1 MDLRMQQIVGTQ
13 ELQKKSLLPSK
24 PKKNQVVGKFA
35 EILSNAEKPKIS
47 KHAELRMKE
56 RNIRFDEKKW
66 DEIASKMKEA
76 KAKGVTDSLVLTD
89 NAALI
94 ASVKNHTIITA
105 MDRSEADSQV
115 FTNINGTI
123 VMK

>member
-1 MDLRMQQIVGTQ
+1 MDLRMRQIAGTQ
-13 ELQKKSLLPSK
+13 ELQKNLLPGK
-24 PKKNQVVGKFA
+24 TKKHQMAGKFA
-35 EILSNAEKPKIS
+35 DILRNTDKPKIS

-56 RNIRFDEKKW
+56 RNIQFDEEKW
-66 DEIASKMKEA
+66 NEISSKMKEA

-89 NAALI
+89 KAALI
-94 ASVKNHTIITA
+94 ASIKNHTIVTA
-105 MDRSEADSQV
+105 MNRSEADSQV